1 MRPAAFEF
9 RDLALQTWRN
19 SWYSVRDV
27 GTVPSLDVDAAA
39 VVVDDDLGLSFAVFV
54 DVARSKAAMISVSSI

>member
-1 MRPAAFEF
+1 MRWAAFEF

-27 GTVPSLDVDAAA
+27 DTVPSLDVAA
-39 VVVDDDLGLSFAVFV
+39 VVVDDLVLFFAVFV
-54 DVARSKAAMISVSSI
+54 DVARSKVAMISVSSI